1 MPLLSNKL
9 LSIGLLLALVFALA
23 ALAGWFTAEANPQGI
38 LLHTPA
44 ADGRAIAFYEGL
56 GFRRAGHT
64 QSMWIY
70 AGSEH

>member
-23 ALAGWFTAEANPQGI
+23 ALAGWFTVEANPQGI

-44 ADGRAIAFYEGL
+44 ADGTPPMA
-56 GFRRAGHT
+56 RRRCMPRPGA
-64 QSMWIY
+64 SVLSS
-70 AGSEH
+70 A